1 MESVVQYYVVV
12 VAVRTV
18 VETVFVV
25 KVGHRIGSLQS
36 GTIPTLG
43 SAQPIRQPGMSTFS
57 ITTQEMNIAHI
68 SEVRSYYP
76 KFVVEFR
83 TPDHFSRMCPSVGS
97 GNSRPDPT

>member
-1 MESVVQYYVVV
+1 MESVVQYYVIV

-18 VETVFVV
+18 VETVFLV
-25 KVGHRIGSLQS
+25 KVGSLQS

-43 SAQPIRQPGMSTFS
+43 SAQPISQPGTSTFS

-83 TPDHFSRMCPSVGS
+83 TPDHFSRMCQAVGS